1 MKPAHLTTNELTYE
15 LHIRDVSAPDDIE
28 EKRTVLTGL
37 LSQETSSHS
46 FSDISVPLSFEVDYK
61 QALASYTEL
70 QILISEFTGTK
81 SDILYKTFNSRLQH
95 LSGRISRLR
104 SSSAEEEKLK
114 KAIRFNLLKLEG
126 TLCNIVEQP
135 DLLDQPMTSTR
146 VNLNCSESSI
156 SPSKPVPVYK
166 WGIKKFSGK
175 QPLIPFLEQI
185 EIFKFSRNCTDEDL
199 FISACDLFEGAAFT
213 WWHNNFSQKKFH
225 SWADLVTSLKET
237 YLPYNYERDLWEQ
250 IRSTKQFS
258 RQPVSA
264 YISHMESLM
273 LRSSKSISDIE
284 KVDEIINGLLP
295 EYVKALA
302 FQDVKSVAE
311 LTKYCKKFESAL
323 AISSQNPFVQPQLV
337 GIVM

>member
-37 LSQETSSHS
+37 LSQETSSRS
-46 FSDISVPLSFEVDYK
+46 FSNISVPLSFEVDYK

-81 SDILYKTFNSRLQH
+81 SDILYKTFNSRFQH

-126 TLCNIVEQP
+126 TLCNILEQP

-166 WGIKKFSGK
+166 WGIKK
-175 QPLIPFLEQI
+175 
-185 EIFKFSRNCTDEDL
+185 IF
-199 FISACDLFEGAAFT
+199 
-213 WWHNNFSQKKFH
+213 W
-225 SWADLVTSLKET
+225 
-237 YLPYNYERDLWEQ
+237 
-250 IRSTKQFS
+250 
-258 RQPVSA
+258 
-264 YISHMESLM
+264 
-273 LRSSKSISDIE
+273 
-284 KVDEIINGLLP
+284 
-295 EYVKALA
+295 
-302 FQDVKSVAE
+302 
-311 LTKYCKKFESAL
+311 
-323 AISSQNPFVQPQLV
+323 
-337 GIVM
+337 